1 MPNFCHNIPFT
12 KISKIVEKSKTFVS
26 VITTGNAYTPI
37 PVVRKCDCAINRVVW
52 CLYIQKGGDD
62 RSFWHYCRVSASTDG
77 GKSYKEIYYDAIGGV
92 NGAVS
97 TGSFNPEGT
106 VYTHVK
112 IEIWNGTVYDCAGC
126 AVVYRE

>member
-1 MPNFCHNIPFT
+1 M
-12 KISKIVEKSKTFVS
+12 IVHSGIIAEYQHPLMVE
-26 VITTGNAYTPI
+26 NA
-37 PVVRKCDCAINRVVW
+37 
-52 CLYIQKGGDD
+52 
-62 RSFWHYCRVSASTDG
+62 
-77 GKSYKEIYYDAIGGV
+77 YKEIYYDAIGGV

-97 TGSFNPEGT
+97 TGSFNPGGT